1 MIGDFKITC
10 SQISKNNDD
19 DDNHNLSLYGTNSI
33 HMFKCALHWCWL
45 LNTLMVINTKINY
58 ETACP
63 KSNALFVELEVDKF
77 VVVLCLSG
85 IELHNLEAA
94 SIKARIFRSAV
105 KIITRTGFD

>member
-1 MIGDFKITC
+1 MCFTLVLAVK
-10 SQISKNNDD
+10 
-19 DDNHNLSLYGTNSI
+19 YTNGYKGI
-33 HMFKCALHWCWL
+33 
-45 LNTLMVINTKINY
+45 KINY

-105 KIITRTGFD
+105 KIITRTGFDWSKTKIGGGAYIV